1 MAEGTENSI
10 PNVVSIAG
18 VAPSGGAG
26 VLADVKA
33 MSACGAYACGV
44 IAALT
49 AQNTQTVTGV
59 MPVPATF
66 LKEQIDTLFDDVR
79 IDAVKIGMLGT
90 VEQIESV
97 ADARVRRKPRFV
109 VLDPVMVAK
118 GGSRLLAA
126 DAVDALK
133 ERLLPLATII
143 TPNLPEAMCLLGREE
158 DVTEEARIEEDAAEA
173 SEDEGASPL
182 GARVDEV
189 MTGGAESDGQLTL
202 ARYASRAYLEYAMS
216 VVKSRALP
224 DVSDGQ
230 KPVQRRILIDME
242 RMGVKAGT
250 KAVKSA
256 RVVGDV
262 LGKYHPHGDQ
272 SVYDALV
279 RMAQSFSLRYPL
291 IDGEGNFGS
300 RDGDSQAAMRY
311 TEARLMPIAS
321 LLLEEVDTGAIDFTP
336 NYDGNFQE
344 PVVLPATLPFELLNG
359 SSGLAVG
366 LATDIPSHNLR
377 EVAAACRLR
386 ID

>member
-18 VAPSGGAG
+18 VDPSGGAG

-90 VEQIESV
+90 VEQIETV
-97 ADARVRRKPRFV
+97 ADALVRRKPRFV

-158 DVTEEARIEEDAAEA
+158 DVTEEEFPKVARELWKLLGRRNAWVYLKGGHLEGESAYDLLFNNVVSVPFTAPRVPTKNTHGTGCTLSSAIAAFLPQSVDVPEA
-173 SEDEGASPL
+173 CRRAKEYLTGA
-182 GARVDEV
+182 V
-189 MTGGAESDGQLTL
+189 
-202 ARYASRAYLEYAMS
+202 RYAGEL
-216 VVKSRALP
+216 
-224 DVSDGQ
+224 DVGHGHCPTNHFWRLW
-230 KPVQRRILIDME
+230 KE
-242 RMGVKAGT
+242 RV
-250 KAVKSA
+250 
-256 RVVGDV
+256 
-262 LGKYHPHGDQ
+262 
-272 SVYDALV
+272 
-279 RMAQSFSLRYPL
+279 
-291 IDGEGNFGS
+291 
-300 RDGDSQAAMRY
+300 
-311 TEARLMPIAS
+311 
-321 LLLEEVDTGAIDFTP
+321 
-336 NYDGNFQE
+336 
-344 PVVLPATLPFELLNG
+344 
-359 SSGLAVG
+359 
-366 LATDIPSHNLR
+366 
-377 EVAAACRLR
+377 
-386 ID
+386 

>member
-18 VAPSGGAG
+18 VDPSGGAG

-90 VEQIESV
+90 VEQIETV
-97 ADARVRRKPRFV
+97 ADALVRRKPRFV

-158 DVTEEARIEEDAAEA
+158 DVTEEEFPEVARELWKLLGRRNAWVYLKGGHLEGESAYDLLFNNVVSVPFTAPRVPTKNTHGTGCTLSSAIAAE
-173 SEDEGASPL
+173 
-182 GARVDEV
+182 
-189 MTGGAESDGQLTL
+189 L
-202 ARYASRAYLEYAMS
+202 ARLNDVPKAAAAAKAYVA
-216 VVKSRALP
+216 
-224 DVSDGQ
+224 
-230 KPVQRRILIDME
+230 
-242 RMGVKAGT
+242 
-250 KAVKSA
+250 
-256 RVVGDV
+256 
-262 LGKYHPHGDQ
+262 
-272 SVYDALV
+272 
-279 RMAQSFSLRYPL
+279 
-291 IDGEGNFGS
+291 
-300 RDGDSQAAMRY
+300 
-311 TEARLMPIAS
+311 
-321 LLLEEVDTGAIDFTP
+321 GAIAHAD
-336 NYDGNFQE
+336 
-344 PVVLPATLPFELLNG
+344 ELE
-359 SSGLAVG
+359 VG
-366 LATDIPSHNLR
+366 AGHGPTHHFWQLWR
-377 EVAAACRLR
+377 
-386 ID
+386 

>member
-18 VAPSGGAG
+18 VDPSGGAG

-90 VEQIESV
+90 VEQIETV
-97 ADARVRRKPRFV
+97 ADALVRRKPRFV

-143 TPNLPEAMCLLGREE
+143 TPNLPEAMCLLRREE
-158 DVTEEARIEEDAAEA
+158 DVTEEFPEVARELWKLLGRRNAWVYLKGGHLEGESAYDLLFNNVVSVPFTAPRVPTKNTHGTGCTLSSAIAAF
-173 SEDEGASPL
+173 
-182 GARVDEV
+182 
-189 MTGGAESDGQLTL
+189 
-202 ARYASRAYLEYAMS
+202 
-216 VVKSRALP
+216 LP
-224 DVSDGQ
+224 
-230 KPVQRRILIDME
+230 
-242 RMGVKAGT
+242 
-250 KAVKSA
+250 
-256 RVVGDV
+256 
-262 LGKYHPHGDQ
+262 Q
-272 SVYDALV
+272 SVDV
-279 RMAQSFSLRYPL
+279 P
-291 IDGEGNFGS
+291 
-300 RDGDSQAAMRY
+300 
-311 TEARLMPIAS
+311 EACRRAKEYL
-321 LLLEEVDTGAIDFTP
+321 TGAVRHA
-336 NYDGNFQE
+336 GE
-344 PVVLPATLPFELLNG
+344 
-359 SSGLAVG
+359 LAVG
-366 LATDIPSHNLR
+366 HGHGPTNHFW
-377 EVAAACRLR
+377 RLWKER
-386 ID
+386 V

>member
-18 VAPSGGAG
+18 VDPSGGAG

-66 LKEQIDTLFDDVR
+66 LKEQIDMLFDDVR

-90 VEQIESV
+90 VEQIETV
-97 ADARVRRKPRFV
+97 ADALVRRKPRFV

-158 DVTEEARIEEDAAEA
+158 DVTEEEEFPEVARELWKLLGRRNAWVYLKGGHLEGESAYDLLFNNVVSVPFTAPRVPTKNTHGTGCTLSSAIAAF
-173 SEDEGASPL
+173 
-182 GARVDEV
+182 
-189 MTGGAESDGQLTL
+189 
-202 ARYASRAYLEYAMS
+202 
-216 VVKSRALP
+216 LP
-224 DVSDGQ
+224 
-230 KPVQRRILIDME
+230 
-242 RMGVKAGT
+242 
-250 KAVKSA
+250 
-256 RVVGDV
+256 
-262 LGKYHPHGDQ
+262 Q
-272 SVYDALV
+272 SVDV
-279 RMAQSFSLRYPL
+279 P
-291 IDGEGNFGS
+291 
-300 RDGDSQAAMRY
+300 
-311 TEARLMPIAS
+311 EACRRAKEYL
-321 LLLEEVDTGAIDFTP
+321 TGAVRHA
-336 NYDGNFQE
+336 G
-344 PVVLPATLPFELLNG
+344 ELD
-359 SSGLAVG
+359 VG
-366 LATDIPSHNLR
+366 HGHGPTNHFW
-377 EVAAACRLR
+377 RLWKEMV
-386 ID
+386 

>member
-18 VAPSGGAG
+18 VDPSGGAG

-90 VEQIESV
+90 VEQIETV
-97 ADARVRRKPRFV
+97 ADALVRRKPRFV

-158 DVTEEARIEEDAAEA
+158 DVTEEEFPEVARELWKLLGRRNAWVYLKGGHLEGESAYDLLFNNVVSVPFTAPRVPTKNTHGTGCTLSSAIAAF
-173 SEDEGASPL
+173 
-182 GARVDEV
+182 
-189 MTGGAESDGQLTL
+189 
-202 ARYASRAYLEYAMS
+202 
-216 VVKSRALP
+216 LP
-224 DVSDGQ
+224 
-230 KPVQRRILIDME
+230 
-242 RMGVKAGT
+242 
-250 KAVKSA
+250 
-256 RVVGDV
+256 
-262 LGKYHPHGDQ
+262 Q
-272 SVYDALV
+272 SVDV
-279 RMAQSFSLRYPL
+279 P
-291 IDGEGNFGS
+291 E
-300 RDGDSQAAMRY
+300 
-311 TEARLMPIAS
+311 
-321 LLLEEVDTGAIDFTP
+321 
-336 NYDGNFQE
+336 
-344 PVVLPATLPFELLNG
+344 
-359 SSGLAVG
+359 
-366 LATDIPSHNLR
+366 
-377 EVAAACRLR
+377 ACRRAKEYLMGAVR
-386 ID
+386 HAGALDVGHGHGPTNHFWRLWKERV